1 MIDKERN
8 ELVRWAAEEVFGW
21 TKAPWPWGWHGVD
34 GETYGVFDFEG
45 WPGFG
50 LAVET
55 ATSRGLWEG
64 IVCYY
69 RTEYEVCF
77 HNDEGYCI
85 SSAVDTDPG
94 LAAWRA
100 LREALNA

>member
-1 MIDKERN
+1 MTKEERN
-8 ELVRWAAEEVFGW
+8 KLVRWAAEEVLGW

-34 GETYGVFDFEG
+34 NECYGVVDFED
-45 WPGFG
+45 WRGFG

-55 ATSRGLWEG
+55 STSHGLK
-64 IVCYY
+64 VTVRYY
-69 RTEYEVCF
+69 HTEYEVCF

-100 LREALNA
+100 LREAME

>member
-1 MIDKERN
+1 MTNEERD
-8 ELVRWAAEEVFGW
+8 ELVRWAAEKMLGW
-21 TKAPWPWGWHGVD
+21 TKPWPWGWFDAAGH
-34 GETYGVFDFEG
+34 TYGTSSLKG

-50 LAVET
+50 LAVEI
-55 ATSRGLWEG
+55 ATSRGLREG
-64 IVCYY
+64 IVHYY

-85 SSAVDTDPG
+85 SSAVATDPG